1 MISIRRNHRSSP
13 SPFFGVRS
21 YLLFFVALI
30 LLMAW
35 VWVRVETG
43 EKSLWLLLASG
54 AVAFFAFGMSVY
66 GIIKQFRN
74 GKNT

>member
-35 VWVRVETG
+35 VWVRIETG
-43 EKSLWLLLASG
+43 EKSLWLLFASG
-54 AVAFFAFGMSVY
+54 AVAFLAFGMSVY
-66 GIIKQFRN
+66 GIIKRFRK